1 MLKMIDMKKILFI
14 ALVCLGLAQQG
25 QSQASSDDMKLQFD
39 ALQQE
44 MMKMLEQMGLEQG
57 GSNMMIDT
65 MMIQPFG
72 LFPGVDSLGN
82 QDFMKQWQT
91 MSEQLMRSFQG
102 EGGMNGFGEL
112 FKNLPGF
119 DQQIPPSQDP
129 KSLEEGTKP
138 KKKKRKVYKI

>member
-1 MLKMIDMKKILFI
+1 MKKILFI
-14 ALVCLGLAQQG
+14 ALVSLGLAQQG
-25 QSQASSDDMKLQFD
+25 QSQASSDDMKLPFD

-44 MMKMLEQMGLEQG
+44 MMKMLEQMGFEQG
-57 GSNMMIDT
+57 GSNIMIDT

-82 QDFMKQWQT
+82 QDFMKQWQVI
-91 MSEQLMRSFQG
+91 SEQLMKSLQG

-112 FKNLPGF
+112 FKHFPGL

-129 KSLEEGTKP
+129 KSLKEGAKP